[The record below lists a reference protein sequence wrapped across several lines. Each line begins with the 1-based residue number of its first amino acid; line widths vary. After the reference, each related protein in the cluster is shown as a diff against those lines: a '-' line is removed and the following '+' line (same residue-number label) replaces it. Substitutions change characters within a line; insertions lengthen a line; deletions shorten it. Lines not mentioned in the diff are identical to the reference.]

1 VVWNL
6 KETKQTN
13 GKQMISYGIYPSL
26 HYRQQEGP
34 EKGWSVVGS
43 NDFNIET
50 LFPDLKV
57 AFLEAMEEGNKAVTE
72 QLTRVEER

>member
-1 VVWNL
+1 
-6 KETKQTN
+6 
-13 GKQMISYGIYPSL
+13 
-26 HYRQQEGP
+26 
-34 EKGWSVVGS
+34 
-43 NDFNIET
+43 